1 MTLMVATVMNSF
13 NWHSLTINEQTFDHR
28 NHSKLWFKENLFKQK
43 FKIILV
49 KMAKTSGLFVLI
61 AAVLCAVLL
70 IQTVNGMI
78 YLRFG
83 IFNELK
89 VQERSAEKANSE
101 KSQEKNWFGFRF
113 RQWCYSFKFKS
124 KYFLQ
129 LSFVLMC

>member
-1 MTLMVATVMNSF
+1 M
-13 NWHSLTINEQTFDHR
+13 D
-28 NHSKLWFKENLFKQK
+28 
-43 FKIILV
+43 
-49 KMAKTSGLFVLI
+49 KTSGLFVLI

-101 KSQEKNWFGFRF
+101 KSQEKN
-113 RQWCYSFKFKS
+113 
-124 KYFLQ
+124 
-129 LSFVLMC
+129 

>member
-1 MTLMVATVMNSF
+1 
-13 NWHSLTINEQTFDHR
+13 
-28 NHSKLWFKENLFKQK
+28 
-43 FKIILV
+43 
-49 KMAKTSGLFVLI
+49 MAKTSGLFVLI

-101 KSQEKNWFGFRF
+101 KSQEKN
-113 RQWCYSFKFKS
+113 
-124 KYFLQ
+124 
-129 LSFVLMC
+129 